1 MIDLDRDR
9 CVRAFEAL
17 GLRGVDRM
25 LGLYRQQEPFL
36 SVETGQI
43 TAAEFYDRLRAA
55 IGRYISDSE
64 FENAFFEFLVALPVD
79 RLAALRQMR
88 DAGLRLFMISNTNAI
103 MYNGW
108 IRNAFMQE
116 GLHVGDYFDGIITS
130 FAEGVCKPDPH
141 IFEILLNRYGLVPS
155 ESVLLDDSEANCE
168 AARRLGMNAIRITA
182 DDSLLKVA
190 ARLCN
195 NQQLLQQDI

>member
-17 GLRGVDRM
+17 GLRGVDQM

-43 TAAEFYDRLRAA
+43 TAAEFYDRLRDA
-55 IGRYISDSE
+55 IGRNIRDSE
-64 FENAFFEFLVALPVD
+64 FENAFFEFLVALPAE
-79 RLAALRQMR
+79 RLAALRRMR
-88 DAGLRLFMISNTNAI
+88 EASLRLFMISNTNAI

-130 FAEGVCKPDPH
+130 FAEGVCKPDPR
-141 IFEILLNRYGLVPS
+141 IFEILLHRYRLAPA

-168 AARRLGMNAIRITA
+168 EARRLGMNAIRITPEN
-182 DDSLLKVA
+182 SLLKVA
-190 ARLCN
+190 DKLCT
-195 NQQLLQQDI
+195 NQYL